1 MGQSVSNVAL
11 LSGLKKQLQKVL
23 FNQQQLLGEL
33 EKNSLVP
40 EHNSAKPLVF
50 DSKTIPEMKSV
61 LGGEYTKLENFEVVL
76 AVVGTMKA
84 GKSTTINAIVGR
96 EILPNRNRPMTSL
109 PTLIAHVKGQKEPIL
124 TFNTKSINDYIS
136 TLKKL
141 QLMQYAQ
148 DDRVSSYKEI
158 VALIKNIQAGY
169 KFKNQYKGEEAI
181 FSFLASLNDLVRLSR
196 IIVDD
201 SPEFSFPFSAY
212 KEINSLPR
220 IEIEFTELA
229 QQDEQLGNL
238 VLLDTPGP
246 NEANLPELKEIFEQ
260 QLKRSSAVMV
270 VMDYT
275 QLKSQADADIRE
287 ELDKLPKIEK
297 DRLFALVN
305 KFDQKNANGD
315 DQDTTKGIVH
325 NDLLKDKIHS
335 RNIYCI
341 SAQDAFLATRI
352 QNYINLHQ
360 AKPNFDEM
368 EWVQDF
374 AKKAFGTRA
383 KRMWESSELNEIVED
398 SQSLAIDS
406 QMALPLEKVIQES
419 YKNAPQIAMQSAL
432 RDVDNI
438 FLNISNYFSVHGYFN
453 KEYQMTE
460 DELKK
465 IKESLIKLDKDKTI
479 LKEQSK
485 ISIKEVSNTAKK
497 SLNEIDLKF
506 NKIKENS
513 SIIIKSEIIE
523 TVKYFLQKKEEE
535 YGDKVG
541 KGRVSKFFNAILLN
555 ENYSK
560 DKSQI
565 SADLED
571 LRKAFNTTENG
582 IIKLKK
588 PEMEKL
594 SLKIDKK
601 IQILEM
607 GYKKSLN
614 DVLNPI
620 LVNFN
625 SRISE
630 INSDVIENVSQI
642 SREFGKS
649 GIEIE
654 LSPLEI
660 DFEKTKTS
668 MNLSFLDLSDE
679 KIETRRVQAT
689 STFAGARR
697 WLGGFFRN
705 KLNYENDWGYE
716 EEKTAYLELKIEK
729 IYQQLD
735 KQLSTELVKPLQSH
749 LEQCFQKFNTKLE
762 EDLLY
767 INLQIEEL
775 INELQSAFDAEQLPY
790 EQKKKRKDMM
800 NDIDKTNK
808 SIQIEINTVKKYLPV
823 VLAGE
828 VL

>member
-61 LGGEYTKLENFEVVL
+61 LRGEYTKLENFEVVL

-124 TFNTKSINDYIS
+124 TCNTKSINDYIS

-148 DDRVSSYKEI
+148 DERVSSYKEI

-229 QQDEQLGNL
+229 QQDDQLGNL

-360 AKPNFDEM
+360 AKPNFEEM

-438 FLNISNYFSVHGYFN
+438 FTNIANYFSVHGHFN
-453 KEYQMTE
+453 KEYKMTE
-460 DELKK
+460 EELNK
-465 IKESLIKLDKDKTI
+465 IKESLSKLDKDRKLLKEHADTSLVKVNKTI
-479 LKEQSK
+479 
-485 ISIKEVSNTAKK
+485 KK
-497 SLNEIDLKF
+497 SSEEISEKF
-506 NKIKENS
+506 KKFEEDS
-513 SIIIKSEIIE
+513 PSVIKSEIYKTIKLFTE
-523 TVKYFLQKKEEE
+523 KKEEE
-535 YGDKVG
+535 YDNRVGRSNLGKVY
-541 KGRVSKFFNAILLN
+541 KFLTLN
-555 ENYSK
+555 ENYAK
-560 DKSQI
+560 DKSKLK
-565 SADLED
+565 AALDDLQ
-571 LRKAFNTTENG
+571 KAFVG
-582 IIKLKK
+582 GVIKLKK
-588 PEMEKL
+588 NEMEQLNLQIEKKTQL
-594 SLKIDKK
+594 LELDFKQSL
-601 IQILEM
+601 EAM
-607 GYKKSLN
+607 
-614 DVLNPI
+614 LNPI
-620 LVNFN
+620 LKDFNFAIQKIN
-625 SRISE
+625 TEIIGDISK
-630 INSDVIENVSQI
+630 ISQ
-642 SREFGKS
+642 EFGKA
-649 GIEIE
+649 GIEIK
-654 LSPLEI
+654 LSPLDINFASTQASMKINFSELST
-660 DFEKTKTS
+660 EKMES
-668 MNLSFLDLSDE
+668 RR
-679 KIETRRVQAT
+679 IEST

-697 WLGGFFRN
+697 WAGKFFN
-705 KLNYENDWGYE
+705 TDWGYE
-716 EEKTAYLELKIEK
+716 TIETVYKELSFNQLNQELEKMLLNF
-729 IYQQLD
+729 
-735 KQLSTELVKPLQSH
+735 LVGPIQVH
-749 LEQCFQKFNTKLE
+749 LEKCFKGFNAQLE
-762 EDLLY
+762 IDLNT
-767 INLQIEEL
+767 ITQQVEEL
-775 INELQSAFDAEQLPY
+775 INELQVAYEAEQLPY
-790 EQKKKRKDMM
+790 EQKKERKDMM

-823 VLAGE
+823 VLAGD